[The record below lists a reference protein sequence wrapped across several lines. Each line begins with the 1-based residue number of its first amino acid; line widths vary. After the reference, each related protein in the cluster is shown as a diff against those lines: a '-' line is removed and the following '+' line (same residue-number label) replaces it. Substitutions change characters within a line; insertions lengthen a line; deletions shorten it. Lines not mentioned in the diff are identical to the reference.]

1 MWSCPCVLRYGDADE
16 VPVWPLEVQAG
27 LQSAACPAL
36 GRGGQEEGG
45 GALLR
50 QRDLLFARDLV
61 CFARRRALRDA
72 VLCSVTQPSA
82 VSQFPCF
89 VCPCLSLLS
98 LCSLPWRRRS
108 LPLLAFSCSFLAGR
122 SQKTAGRTGTPTA
135 YIRCAFFYLL
145 LVALQAQQPKNFAR
159 FAPLCAPRAINSTPG
174 GGVYRGGTPF
184 VLTSARSKVRKGPS
198 HAV

>member
-72 VLCSVTQPSA
+72 VLCSVMQPSA
-82 VSQFPCF
+82 VGQFPCF
-89 VCPCLSLLS
+89 VCPCLCSPSLS
-98 LCSLPWRRRS
+98 LGGGGPWSLPF
-108 LPLLAFSCSFLAGR
+108 LAFSCSFLAGR
-122 SQKTAGRTGTPTA
+122 TQTQQDRDSDCLHSMSLLPLAFSGAASPATENF
-135 YIRCAFFYLL
+135 CALRS
-145 LVALQAQQPKNFAR
+145 AL
-159 FAPLCAPRAINSTPG
+159 CSPR
-174 GGVYRGGTPF
+174 Y
-184 VLTSARSKVRKGPS
+184 K
-198 HAV
+198 